1 MLNFQMYQRVR
12 VLFGEGSVAQVGE
25 LVRFIEAKKAM
36 VVCDKGVLDAGI
48 VDKITKSLEEAKISF
63 VIFDKVLPNPPIAVV
78 EEGAKICKTEGCD
91 CVIAVGGGSS
101 IDTGKGINLLRFNDS
116 PIMRFTD
123 FSTPMNMSPGLI
135 TIPTTS
141 GTGSEVSDGLILS
154 DENHV
159 KHPILAVNAMSDY
172 SILDP
177 ELMVAMP
184 PHLTAATG
192 MDALAHCI
200 ESYTSNL
207 ANGMID
213 FFVEKG
219 METIIESLPRAIAN
233 GADIEA
239 RSKMAVCSCVGGWML
254 GYGHVHAAHSIGHV
268 IGAYFNAPHGCACAW
283 AEPYVLEFNAP
294 VVPERTKR
302 VAELFGAT
310 FKGNETPE
318 QIGVIARDALLK
330 YEKEVIKLTPP
341 TAFKFDE
348 SKFEEISHA
357 IEGELFQVFNPIKMK
372 AADALSILKRI
383 YS

>member
-1 MLNFQMYQRVR
+1 MLNFQMYQRVK
-12 VLFGEGSVAQVGE
+12 VLFGEGCVTQIGE
-25 LVRFIEAKKAM
+25 LVSFIGAKKAM
-36 VVCDKGVLDAGI
+36 IVCDKGVLDAGI
-48 VDKITKSLEEAKISF
+48 VNKIKKSLDEAKLTYI
-63 VIFDKVLPNPPIAVV
+63 IFDKVLPNPPIAVV
-78 EEGAKICKTEGCD
+78 EEGAVICKTEGCD

-177 ELMVAMP
+177 ELMIGMP

-200 ESYTSNL
+200 ESYTSSL

-219 METIIESLPRAIAN
+219 METIIEFLPRAIAN

-239 RSKMAVCSCVGGWML
+239 RSKMAVCSCIGGWML
-254 GYGHVHAAHSIGHV
+254 GYGHCHAGHSMGHV
-268 IGAYFNAPHGCACAW
+268 VGAYFNVPHGCACAW

-294 VVPERTKR
+294 AVPERTKK
-302 VAELFGAT
+302 VAQLFGAT
-310 FKGNETPE
+310 FTGDETPE
-318 QIGVIARDALLK
+318 QIGEKAREALLK
-330 YEKEVIKLTPP
+330 FSNQVIKLTPP
-341 TAFKFDE
+341 REFNFNE
-348 SKFEEISHA
+348 SKFEEMSHA
-357 IEGELFQVFNPIKMK
+357 IEGELFQVFNPRKMT
-372 AADALSILKRI
+372 AADALDILKKI
-383 YS
+383 YA